1 MLTHESTKNFANQL
15 PDLIQELRNSIVL
28 LEVLEFYLNF
38 EDQPRPEV
46 VEAQVASFL
55 RSIDCTLEEFR

>member
-28 LEVLEFYLNF
+28 LEILQFYLTF
-38 EDQPRPEV
+38 EDMPRPEA
-46 VEAQVASFL
+46 VEAQVSSFL

>member
-1 MLTHESTKNFANQL
+1 MLTHESAGKL
-15 PDLIQELRNSIVL
+15 PDLIAELNSAIVL

>member
-28 LEVLEFYLNF
+28 LEILQFYLTF
-38 EDQPRPEV
+38 EDRPRPEV
-46 VEAQVASFL
+46 VEAQVSSFL
-55 RSIDCTLEEFR
+55 RSIEATLEEFR

>member
-28 LEVLEFYLNF
+28 LEILQFYLTF
-38 EDQPRPEV
+38 EDMPRPEV
-46 VEAQVASFL
+46 VEAQVSSFL
-55 RSIDCTLEEFR
+55 RSIEATLEEFR